1 METAQRIVLGS
12 ATAIAAIAVVLSF
25 TFAFVLAPL
34 IVGGGFLLVFFLYQ
48 ASRKSISRR

>member
-12 ATAIAAIAVVLSF
+12 ASAIAAIAVVLVF

-34 IVGGGFLLVFFLYQ
+34 IVGGGFILVLVLYQVGRQ
-48 ASRKSISRR
+48 ASRR